1 MSLLGSNGDSR
12 MKEEHS
18 FTLFDSCQADFVL
31 PNLVIVFTDQW
42 KAVKVV
48 FARPKSNCSGLHILP
63 PASSCE
69 FLSPIRALRGCFS
82 ENQRTFPG
90 NGTRNFTTR
99 YYKQNR
105 KSVAMTWSC
114 DICFCLFFASSFCVF
129 FVLFVYK
136 CNWKEDSGGV
146 SRHQK
151 AISRPTYHTLA
162 YLTHLAIFYLC
173 YVVL

>member
-1 MSLLGSNGDSR
+1 MWKHSEQLWLLKPNYKLKMSLLGSNGDSVWR
-12 MKEEHS
+12 RNTLLSRQSLYLTNKENWAMPHVNS
-18 FTLFDSCQADFVL
+18 LQADFVL
-31 PNLVIVFTDQW
+31 LNLVIVFTDQW

-129 FVLFVYK
+129 LFV
-136 CNWKEDSGGV
+136 CV
-146 SRHQK
+146 Q
-151 AISRPTYHTLA
+151 
-162 YLTHLAIFYLC
+162 
-173 YVVL
+173 V